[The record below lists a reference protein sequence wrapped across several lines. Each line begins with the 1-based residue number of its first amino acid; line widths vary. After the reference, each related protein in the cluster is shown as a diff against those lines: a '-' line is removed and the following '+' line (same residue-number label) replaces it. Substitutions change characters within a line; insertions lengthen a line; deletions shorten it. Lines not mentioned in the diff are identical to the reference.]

1 MKKFLFVFF
10 LTLFLTTPNLV
21 FAQTATPASVRD
33 QAIQK
38 REEVRENIAERV
50 ENRCELLTTR
60 IDNKIDTFEGNK
72 QDHIDN
78 YNAIKVRLENA
89 IINLSEKG
97 YDTSALSEHLDIWD
111 GMIKEYALSYQAFI
125 DILYESKDYA
135 CGESEGAFK
144 DAMTRA
150 RMQLLEAR
158 QMRLENRNYYQ
169 TVIRQDIKDLRDQ
182 AQTIET
188 TTNE

>member
-1 MKKFLFVFF
+1 MKKILSIFF
-10 LTLFLTTPNLV
+10 LTLFLITPNLAL
-21 FAQTATPASVRD
+21 AQTATPASVRD

-78 YNAIKVRLENA
+78 YNAIKARLENA
-89 IINLSEKG
+89 MINLEEKG
-97 YDTSALSEHLDIWD
+97 YDVSSLREHVLVWD
-111 GMIKEYALSYQAFI
+111 GMIKEYAISYQEFI

-158 QMRLENRNYYQ
+158 QMRLEIRNYYQ
-169 TVIRQDIKDLRDQ
+169 TVIREDIKDLRDQ
-182 AQTIET
+182 AQNIET
-188 TTNE
+188 ENE